1 MYGREKEKMQ
11 EDSTEILRNIAVCLK
26 FLLVVMITMM
36 IKIKDALQ
44 IKIKSFSF
52 VHLEL
57 NSVFLKMNI
66 IANYFF
72 LKWVRWSSQL

>member
-72 LKWVRWSSQL
+72 LSG

>member
-72 LKWVRWSSQL
+72 LK